1 MRIFAPRNL
10 LSDIMELRQLRYFVR
25 SAELLN
31 FTEAARTLFITES
44 TLSLQIK
51 QLETELNTPLFER
64 VKRSV
69 ILTEAGKTFLPYAQ
83 KTLRDAENAV
93 QRLNDLNRI
102 LTGNLCIGVTYSL
115 ASLLTNTLLQFSHAY
130 PGIKLNIVYRTATD
144 LLDMLKNRQVDFVLS
159 YEPVNTDKML
169 ESRRLFDAMLS
180 VVVHHHHPLAALK
193 QVSLNQVDK
202 FPLVLPSKGLNARS
216 ILDRALEAHN
226 LSLSPQVEL
235 NEVNILF
242 HLIKTKHWI
251 TVLSSATVHNE
262 PDLKAVPLKEKVGM
276 HAALLWL
283 KDGYQKNSAREF
295 MRMLAQESSLQ
306 NSLP

>member
-1 MRIFAPRNL
+1 
-10 LSDIMELRQLRYFVR
+10 MEFRQLRYFVR

-93 QRLNDLNRI
+93 QRLNDLHRL
-102 LTGNLCIGVTYSL
+102 LTGSLCIGVTYSL
-115 ASLLTNTLLQFSHAY
+115 ASLLTDTLLQFSRSF
-130 PGIKLNIVYRTATD
+130 PGIKLNIIYRTATD
-144 LLDMLKNRQVDFVLS
+144 LLDMLRNRQVDFVLS
-159 YEPVNTDKML
+159 YEPVNADKQL
-169 ESRRLFDAMLS
+169 ESRRLFDAALS

-193 QVSLNQVDK
+193 QVSLGQLDK
-202 FPLVLPSKGLNARS
+202 YPLVLPSEGLNARS
-216 ILDRALEAHN
+216 LLDQTLAAKGIR
-226 LSLSPQVEL
+226 LSPQVEL

-242 HLIKTKHWI
+242 HLVKTKHWV
-251 TVLSSATVHNE
+251 TVLSSATVRNE
-262 PDLKAVPLKEKVGM
+262 PELKAVPLKEKVEM
-276 HAALLWL
+276 HAALLWI
-283 KDGYQKNSAREF
+283 KDSYQKNSAREF
-295 MRMLAQESSLQ
+295 MRMLALASTPASEEFY
-306 NSLP
+306 PTRR